1 MKISEQNKELF
12 QALTIARAKIV
23 QPKKD
28 KANPYFGSKYV
39 PLEAVVDCVENALE
53 STGLSFLQD
62 IENNELSTV
71 IFHENGQWA
80 SLGAVELKPTKN
92 DPQQLGS
99 AITYARR
106 YSLSTVFGITSE
118 EDDDANSASGYNK
131 APTQKKQQTKP
142 KTQPKQPQK
151 KMYKKSWLLEQI
163 NLGTMTSD
171 HANELY
177 KNGQVIDDMKGQA

>member
-1 MKISEQNKELF
+1 MKISEENKELF
-12 QALTIARAKIV
+12 QALTIARAKVV

-39 PLEAVVDCVENALE
+39 PLEAVVDCVEKAVE
-53 STGLSFLQD
+53 GTGLSFLQD
-62 IENNELSTV
+62 IEANELSTV

-118 EDDDANSASGYNK
+118 EDDDANQASGY
-131 APTQKKQQTKP
+131 TQRPKQTQQR
-142 KTQPKQPQK
+142 KTQPKQTAQQPK
-151 KMYKKSWLLEQI
+151 KYKKSYLLEQI
-163 NLGTMTSD
+163 NLGTMTSE
-171 HANELY
+171 HANELF
-177 KNGQVIDDMKGQA
+177 KQGLVIDDLGGK

>member
-1 MKISEQNKELF
+1 MKISEENKELF
-12 QALTIARAKIV
+12 QALTIARAKVV

-39 PLEAVVDCVENALE
+39 PLEAVVDCVEKAVE
-53 STGLSFLQD
+53 GTGLSFLQD
-62 IENNELSTV
+62 IEANELSTV

-118 EDDDANSASGYNK
+118 EDDDANQASGYVQRPK
-131 APTQKKQQTKP
+131 QTQQRKQ
-142 KTQPKQPQK
+142 QPKQAQQPK
-151 KMYKKSWLLEQI
+151 KYKKSYLLEQI
-163 NLGTMTSD
+163 NLGTMTAD
-171 HANELY
+171 HANELF
-177 KNGQVIDDMKGQA
+177 KQGLVIDDLGEK